1 MEETKLGMAKW
12 LKIPQKE
19 TEVSVKF
26 KMLIKKRYD
35 VMFENDMNQVKLI
48 KKQAELQKLQEE
60 IELLK
65 VKTPQEEIDKLI
77 NIIDED
83 IKKSLEEVKD
93 NDYNN
98 ESYMHK
104 MAKNIVKS
112 WFDDNYFEVTTTNR
126 KSGVYLE
133 YPVCEIDESDTIHVV
148 WDEQGVDIDE
158 FVPTYSQCVKLFD
171 VTPICILDI
180 AIIHKGTITFGIEIC
195 HTNPTPSWKIDKL
208 KKLGL
213 DKLIEIDASWV
224 LNQVGPPKELK
235 YKSLIG
241 DGEVIKNRKL

>member
-1 MEETKLGMAKW
+1 MEETKLAKC
-12 LKIPQKE
+12 PPKE

-26 KMLIKKRYD
+26 KMLIKKKYD

-83 IKKSLEEVKD
+83 IKKTLEEVKD

-98 ESYMHK
+98 ESYTHK

-112 WFDDNYFEVTTTNR
+112 WFDDEYFKVTTTNR
-126 KSGVYLE
+126 NSGVYLE

-148 WDEQGVDIDE
+148 WDERVDIDE
-158 FVPTYSQCVKLFD
+158 FVPTYSQCVELFG
-171 VTPICILDI
+171 VIPICILDI
-180 AIIHKGTITFGIEIC
+180 AIIHKGMITFGIEIC
-195 HTNPTPSWKIDKL
+195 HTHPTPSWKIDKL

-241 DGEVIKNRKL
+241 YDEVIKNTFSN